1 MTLIY
6 RSMLVL
12 YHEKLLGI
20 SVSLFV
26 GRPPCFDIEKVAME
40 RMVEKNCT
48 CTTLKKKVK
57 KNL

>member
-48 CTTLKKKVK
+48 CTTLKKKG
-57 KNL
+57 